1 MRSFFDT
8 NILVY
13 MFDHDAPVKK
23 AQAQELLQ
31 KETEAGRAL
40 LSTQVLQEFYVTV
53 TRKLKLPLQAEVAE
67 EVVHNLAVLPL
78 VEISGSHI
86 LGAISRSRRWQ
97 VSFWDALILEAAI
110 NGGATVLYSEDLQH
124 GQVIEEV
131 RIENPFS
138 AAAGCAE

>member
-8 NILVY
+8 NVLVY
-13 MFDHDAPVKK
+13 MFDNDAPAKK
-23 AQAQELLQ
+23 VRAQKLLH
-31 KETEAGRAL
+31 KETEAGRTL
-40 LSTQVLQEFYVTV
+40 LSTQVLQEFYVAA

-78 VEISGSHI
+78 VEIGKSHV

-110 NGGATVLYSEDLQH
+110 NGGASVLYSEDLQH
-124 GQVIEEV
+124 GQVVEGLT
-131 RIENPFS
+131 IENPFQDR
-138 AAAGCAE
+138 

>member
-8 NILVY
+8 NVLVY
-13 MFDHDAPVKK
+13 MFNNDAPAKK
-23 AQAQELLQ
+23 TQAQELLQ

-40 LSTQVLQEFYVTV
+40 LSTQILQEFYVAV

-67 EVVHNLAVLPL
+67 EVVHNLAVLP
-78 VEISGSHI
+78 VVAISRSHI
-86 LGAISRSRRWQ
+86 LGAISRSRKWQ

-110 NGGATVLYSEDLQH
+110 NGGATVVYSEDLQH
-124 GQVIEEV
+124 GQVIEQV
-131 RIENPFS
+131 KIENPFS